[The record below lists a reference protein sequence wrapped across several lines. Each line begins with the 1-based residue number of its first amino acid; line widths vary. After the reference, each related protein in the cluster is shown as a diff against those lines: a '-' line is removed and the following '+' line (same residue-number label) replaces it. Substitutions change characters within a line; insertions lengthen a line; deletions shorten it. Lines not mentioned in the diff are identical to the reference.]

1 MGDAP
6 PPVDDE
12 VETAG
17 SSPPVLALVYVGSP
31 EDGFRDAG
39 FVLPL
44 PSVRRVLFGRAEGSK
59 LEISERRDS
68 LHVGIPLAW
77 VSGRHAELLVGQA
90 WRGDD
95 VRLRD
100 HASRNGTLLEGAPL
114 LGDAT
119 VQPGRIFEVGRSFW
133 VLVELPARDDEDAVR
148 RLLPEGTAS
157 PRMRHVVR
165 ALSRLADKGVPVLL
179 TGETGVGKDRL
190 ANAMH
195 SLGGADRPFVPA
207 NLSAGSVDQVL
218 LTAAGDGESSL
229 LAKARGGTLYLD
241 EVGELELEDQTKLVS
256 LLMSHTPRDWAATP
270 AGDARVIAASTRDLR
285 GMVSRQAFRPDLM
298 ARLAGFEAALP
309 ALRDRRE
316 DLGRLVREL
325 SVRDDGTTVPI
336 TTDVFRAMLSYSWP
350 FNIRELE
357 HSLRAAAAIAH
368 PERGITSAA
377 WRRVVWSTDGLPE
390 DPARIQS
397 VREALVHHL
406 AAHAGDTHAVARSMH
421 CEQRDI
427 ERWLD
432 RLELRPEEYSR
443 AG

>member
-1 MGDAP
+1 MGDALP
-6 PPVDDE
+6 REDDE
-12 VETAG
+12 VDTAG
-17 SSPPVLALVYVGSP
+17 SSPPAPALVYVGSA

-44 PSVRRVLFGRAEGSK
+44 ANVRRILFGRAEGSK
-59 LEISERRDS
+59 LEISERRES

-77 VSGRHAELLVGQA
+77 VSGRHAELLVGEA
-90 WRGDD
+90 WRGEDI
-95 VRLRD
+95 RLRD
-100 HASRNGTLLEGAPL
+100 HASRNGTLLEGMPL
-114 LGDAT
+114 AGDAS
-119 VQPGRIFEVGRSFW
+119 VRPGQVFEVGRSFW
-133 VLVELPARDDEDAVR
+133 ALVELPARDDEEAVR
-148 RLLPEGTAS
+148 HLLPEGTAN

-165 ALSRLADKGVPVLL
+165 ALGRLADKGVPLLL

-190 ANAMH
+190 ALAMH
-195 SLGGADRPFVPA
+195 ALGGADRPFVHA

-218 LTAAGDGESSL
+218 LAAGDGEQSL

-256 LLMSHTPRDWAATP
+256 LLMSHTPRDWAASP
-270 AGDARVIAASTRDLR
+270 ISDARVIAASTRDLR

-298 ARLAGFEAALP
+298 ARLAGFEAHLP

-325 SVRDDGTTVPI
+325 AAREDGSPIPMTTE
-336 TTDVFRAMLSYSWP
+336 VFRAMLTYSWP

-357 HSLRAAAAIAH
+357 HSLEAAAALAH
-368 PERGITSAA
+368 PERGITSAV
-377 WRRVVWSTDGLPE
+377 WRRVVWSTDGVPE

-406 AAHAGDTHAVARSMH
+406 AAHSGDTHAVARSMH
-421 CEQRDI
+421 CELRDI

-432 RLELRPEEYSR
+432 RLQLRAEEYGR